1 MPTLGTLS
9 QYNWSTDHYNK
20 WPVTGEITF
29 SSSGT
34 WTVPAGVT
42 SISVVCVGGG
52 GGGGGRAYLSV
63 VSPANVTAAGWG
75 GGGGGG
81 ALAYTNNYSVTP
93 GQVIIIGV
101 GYGGRAGQDGAYSTS
116 QFAYAGQQGGKSYA
130 QISGGST
137 ICAANGGSG
146 GQAIT
151 AYWSAYTAHAT
162 DGTGTGGAGGTVDT
176 GNGNS
181 GGQGGVSFQSYTV
194 INAANWGLVNG
205 GTFYAGGGGG
215 GGAGGYTGSGGKGGN
230 GWFYCYNTYNVGT
243 HQYNLGYQ
251 GTLSVNTTGTN
262 GTGGGGGGG
271 GAVLGDC
278 TVNMSNGGNGGGVYL
293 DGPGVAGTYQG
304 GAGDYFTVVN
314 GYTPGT
320 KVSSVSDGS
329 SGSSDAVIKQ
339 DNQGPFGGGGGA
351 RNGAQGGAVRIIW
364 PGTTRQ
370 FPTSQVG
377 FLSY

>member
-9 QYNWSTDHYNK
+9 QYNWATDHYNK

-63 VSPANVTAAGWG
+63 STGASNVTAAGYG

-81 ALAYTNNYSVTP
+81 ALAYTNNYTVTP

-101 GYGGRAGQDGAYSTS
+101 GAGGKAGTDGAYANSTY
-116 QFAYAGQQGGKSYA
+116 AYAGQQGGQSYA

-151 AYWSAYTAHAT
+151 AYWSAYTAHAL
-162 DGTGTGGAGGTVDT
+162 DGTGYGGAGGTVAT
-176 GNGNS
+176 GSGNS
-181 GGQGGVSFQSYTV
+181 GGQGGVSFNGYST
-194 INAANWGLVNG
+194 INAANWNAING
-205 GTFYAGGGGG
+205 GDFFVGGGGG
-215 GGAGGYTGSGGKGGN
+215 GGAGGYTGPGGQGGR
-230 GWFYCYNTYNVGT
+230 GWFYQYDSYNSAT
-243 HQYNLGYQ
+243 HNYPIGYQ
-251 GTLSVNTTGTN
+251 STVGVATTGTN

-271 GAVLGDC
+271 GASVGILS
-278 TVNMSNGGNGGGVYL
+278 NIPNGGNGGGVYL
-293 DGPGVAGTYQG
+293 DGPGVSGTYLG
-304 GAGDYFTVVN
+304 GAGDYYVGASGPTA
-314 GYTPGT
+314 GT
-320 KVSSVSDGS
+320 KVTSVSDGT
-329 SGSSDAVIKQ
+329 SGSGDATIKQ
-339 DNQGPFGGGGGA
+339 SNQGPFGGGGGG
-351 RNGAQGGAVRIIW
+351 RNSGQGGAVRIIW